1 MTASIEKGR
10 VRQRALLGAFV
21 LFGVS
26 AMACAAESTSAGLER
41 CATIAEAGERLACYD
56 ELAGRAAP
64 APAVT
69 ETARPVAESPAVWP
83 PVAEVAQKPAPAAV
97 PLSEPVAAKTLDD
110 IDSETNPSAIADEAE
125 ELLVRARVTRCEK
138 DARKKYYFVFD
149 NGQVWKQVS
158 DKRLRYR
165 ECEFDVTITRD
176 FFGYKMQVD
185 GEKGRI
191 RIDRIQ

>member
-1 MTASIEKGR
+1 MIASFGKR
-10 VRQRALLGAFV
+10 PLLSALLATTLV
-21 LFGVS
+21 LGVPAPARADDS
-26 AMACAAESTSAGLER
+26 IPVELQR
-41 CATIAEAGERLACYD
+41 CASVAEATERLACYD

-64 APAVT
+64 VLASTTKPESAAAPPAQAAPVVT
-69 ETARPVAESPAVWP
+69 AAEEPVPVTAPS
-83 PVAEVAQKPAPAAV
+83 PAPAA
-97 PLSEPVAAKTLDD
+97 PKTLDD
-110 IDSETNPSAIADEAE
+110 IDSETMPGATGEEED

-138 DARKKYYFVFD
+138 DARKKYYFVFE

-165 ECEFDVTITRD
+165 ECEFDVTITKD

-191 RIDRIQ
+191 RIDRIK